1 MTRVRGIRVT
11 GRPGQKSGLALL
23 AAWAALG
30 AAGASR
36 AVEPPQPVPP
46 APNAAV
52 RQIQQTELAFAQAVG
67 QTGIAAGFRKYAGPG
82 AIMFLPD
89 PTPAMPY
96 LQTAHSPG
104 ELAWRAQ
111 YIGVAPSDDLA
122 FSLGPSL
129 YKAAGKAEGG
139 FYLTIWRRGPDGAWL
154 FALDHSVDMPA
165 VVFEGPPAP
174 PTILTIDPAAK
185 PDESQ
190 GLREADA
197 GLDMS
202 LSKEP
207 TPTVFEPRLDD
218 QALVVRANRPVAS
231 GKRKALKLLAEAPPM
246 VEAQL
251 LGAGLS
257 ADGLLGYTYGKARWT
272 TATGMQPGYYV
283 RVWRNAGQGWR
294 LLVDHLAER

>member
-1 MTRVRGIRVT
+1 MTRVRGT
-11 GRPGQKSGLALL
+11 GVSGRLGQKSGLALL
-23 AAWAALG
+23 TVWAALG

-36 AVEPPQPVPP
+36 ALEPVQP
-46 APNAAV
+46 APTPPSAAV
-52 RQIQQTELAFAQAVG
+52 RQIQQTELAFAQAVS

-89 PTPAMPY
+89 PMPALPY
-96 LQTAHSPG
+96 LQTARSPG
-104 ELAWRAQ
+104 ELTWRAQ

-139 FYLTIWRRGPDGAWL
+139 FYLTIWKRGPDGAWL

-165 VVFEGPPAP
+165 LVYEAPPAP
-174 PTILTIDPAAK
+174 ATVFAIDPAAK
-185 PDESQ
+185 PDQSQ

-197 GLDMS
+197 GLDMG

-207 TPTVFEPRLDD
+207 PPAVFEPRLDD
-218 QALVVRANRPVAS
+218 QILIVRANRPVAS
-231 GKRKALKLLAEAPPM
+231 GKRKALKLLAEAPPI

-251 LGAGLS
+251 LNAGLS

-272 TATGMQPGYYV
+272 TAAGMQPGYYV
-283 RVWRNAGQGWR
+283 RVWRNTGQGWR

>member
-1 MTRVRGIRVT
+1 VAGPTR
-11 GRPGQKSGLALL
+11 AL
-23 AAWAALG
+23 
-30 AAGASR
+30 
-36 AVEPPQPVPP
+36 EPPQPIAPP
-46 APNAAV
+46 PNTAV
-52 RQIQQTELAFAQAVG
+52 RQIQQTELAFAQAVS

-89 PTPAMPY
+89 PMPAVPY
-96 LQTAHSPG
+96 LLTARSPG
-104 ELAWRAQ
+104 ELTWRAQ
-111 YIGVAPSDDLA
+111 YVGVAPSDDLA

-129 YKAAGKAEGG
+129 YRAAGKAEGG
-139 FYLTIWRRGPDGAWL
+139 FYLTIWKRGPDGAWL

-165 VVFEGPPAP
+165 VLFEGPPAA
-174 PTILTIDPAAK
+174 PTILAIDPVAK

-197 GLDMS
+197 GLDMG

-231 GKRKALKLLAEAPPM
+231 GKRRALKLLAEAPPI

-251 LGAGLS
+251 MGAGLS

-283 RVWRNAGQGWR
+283 RVWRDTSQGWR

>member
-1 MTRVRGIRVT
+1 
-11 GRPGQKSGLALL
+11 
-23 AAWAALG
+23 
-30 AAGASR
+30 
-36 AVEPPQPVPP
+36 
-46 APNAAV
+46 V
-52 RQIQQTELAFAQAVG
+52 RQIQQTELAFAQAVS
-67 QTGIAAGFRKYAGPG
+67 QTGIAAGFRRYAAPG

-89 PTPAMPY
+89 PAPAIPY

-104 ELAWRAQ
+104 ELVWRAQ

-129 YKAAGKAEGG
+129 YRAGKTEGG
-139 FYLTIWRRGPDGAWL
+139 FYLTIWKRGSGGDWL
-154 FALDHSVDMPA
+154 FVLDHSVDMPA

-174 PTILTIDPAAK
+174 VTVFAIDPAAR
-185 PDESQ
+185 PDQSQ

-197 GLDMS
+197 GLDMA
-202 LSKEP
+202 LSKGPPESA
-207 TPTVFEPRLDD
+207 FEPRLDD

-231 GKRKALKLLAEAPPM
+231 GKRKALKLLAEAPPI

-251 LGAGLS
+251 LNAGLS

-272 TATGMQPGYYV
+272 TAAGMQPGYYA
-283 RVWRNAGQGWR
+283 RVWRNTGQGWR